1 MWKNPEEEW
10 NQALQRAEADHCVT
24 NCVYNKF
31 SKPSKYLISSFV
43 SFLVAV
49 TWARSAPLSRVPP
62 VRRDGEEH
70 GLVSWTAAGN
80 PAKFQ
85 PAVSFVVPGTRL
97 SRFRVHCFCCLL
109 FSHPIRLAVPRAF
122 SRAFLEV
129 VKLRHVVYLQ
139 WADIWRLFN
148 FLTDRTKWTYAL
160 YIVAMFNNEKKNMTE
175 KAINLLTTFRRVC
188 LVNNLYKCKEE

>member
-10 NQALQRAEADHCVT
+10 NQALLRAEADHCVT
-24 NCVYNKF
+24 NCVYNKS
-31 SKPSKYLISSFV
+31 SKPSKYLIFSFV

-49 TWARSAPLSRVPP
+49 TWDRSALSRVPP
-62 VRRDGEEH
+62 WEEAGRSAGSIPEQRLEIPPNSNLQFHLLFPARD
-70 GLVSWTAAGN
+70 
-80 PAKFQ
+80 
-85 PAVSFVVPGTRL
+85 

-122 SRAFLEV
+122 GRPFLEV

-160 YIVAMFNNEKKNMTE
+160 YIVAMFNNEKKIWQ
-175 KAINLLTTFRRVC
+175 KKQLI
-188 LVNNLYKCKEE
+188 Y